1 MENKDLLLSVVVCT
15 YNRAK
20 FVVDAL
26 NSLVAQD
33 FDKDKFEVVLINNN
47 SPDNTAELCENYG
60 NEHHDLR
67 YRYYVEY
74 ESGVSPARNRGVAE
88 ARADII
94 VFIDDDGVAEPNLL
108 SVVYDFFQKTPD
120 AAATGGRVFPNFE
133 SKRPRWMS
141 HFLVPLTSSL
151 DMGSKVKVFKRRY
164 FPMGANMAFRAS
176 IFREYG
182 NFHTGL
188 GRKKLNLA
196 GAEEK
201 DLFYRIM
208 NAGKKVYYI
217 PQAVVHH
224 YVPDARLTYSFFK
237 RQAVGIGFSEMY
249 RAKNISIPEY
259 ILSLFLEALKWGA
272 TFFLSLFYFITFRPI
287 KAWRLIVFRWYV
299 SSGLLGLNS
308 KM

>member
-1 MENKDLLLSVVVCT
+1 MENKEPLLSVVVCT

-26 NSLVAQD
+26 DSLVAQD
-33 FDKDKFEVVLINNN
+33 FDKSKFEVILINNN
-47 SPDNTAELCENYG
+47 SPDNTAELCEGYG
-60 NEHHDLR
+60 AKHPDLQ

-74 ESGVSPARNRGVAE
+74 NAGVSPARNRGVAE
-88 ARADII
+88 ACAEIV
-94 VFIDDDGVAEPNLL
+94 VFIDDDGIAEPNLL
-108 SVVYDFFQKTPD
+108 SVVYDFFQKTPN

-141 HFLVPLTSSL
+141 HFLIPLTSSL
-151 DMGSKVKVFKRRY
+151 DMGSKTRVFKRRY

-182 NFHTGL
+182 NFHLEL
-188 GRKKLNLA
+188 GRKKLSLA

-224 YVPDARLTYSFFK
+224 YVPDARLTYAFFK
-237 RQAVGIGFSEMY
+237 RQAVGIGFSEMC
-249 RAKNISIPEY
+249 RAKNISTGEY
-259 ILSLFLEALKWGA
+259 ALSLFLETLKWGA
-272 TFFLSLFYFITFRPI
+272 SFFLSLLYLITLRPV
-287 KAWRLIVFRWYV
+287 KALRLVVFRWYV
-299 SSGLLGLNS
+299 SSGLLGLNK